1 MIVVID
7 CNIWITLSINS
18 QIDFIADLSD
28 NGIIIAS
35 CLTLRNEIT
44 NVLNRPK
51 LSKFISTI
59 QINEVVELHDVV
71 TTSYPL
77 GQILNVVADPKDNY
91 LFALAEKSKADYL
104 VTGDK
109 LLLGVKEFKKTK
121 VIALANF
128 REIVAR

>member
-7 CNIWITLSINS
+7 CNIWITLSINT

-35 CLTLRNEIT
+35 CPTLRNEIT

-59 QINEVVELHDVV
+59 QIKEVVELHDMV
-71 TTSYPL
+71 TTTYSL

-91 LFALAEKSKADYL
+91 LFALSEKSKADYL

-109 LLLGVKEFKKTK
+109 LLLQIMEYKKTK
-121 VIALANF
+121 VITLADF
-128 REIVAR
+128 RIITK

>member
-28 NGIIIAS
+28 KGIVIPT
-35 CLTLRNEIT
+35 CTTLRNEIT

-51 LSKFISTI
+51 LAKFISSGTI
-59 QINEVVELHDVV
+59 TKVVELHDTV
-71 TTSYPL
+71 TTIYTL
-77 GQILNVVADPKDNY
+77 GKIEYVVADTKDNY
-91 LFALAEKSKADYL
+91 LFNLSEKSKADYL

-109 LLLGVKEFKKTK
+109 LLLEIKNYKKTK
-121 VIALANF
+121 VITLAKF
-128 REIVAR
+128 REMAP